1 MMVESIDLLTL
12 FLLVG
17 AGVIAGF
24 INTLAGGGSFLTLPA
39 LMLLGMPADVANG
52 TNRVG
57 VLIQSLAGVRG
68 FDRHGALDR
77 AAIVGV
83 LVPTVVGAL
92 VGALLASYLP
102 VTILKPVLLATMVT
116 MALMMV
122 LKPSAIAAKEGE
134 PVRLLSKTPK
144 GYLWLFAAGLYGGFI
159 QAGVGFILL
168 VALSGV
174 LRYDL
179 VRSNALKMVCT
190 AVLSVVALAVF
201 VINDQVAWVPGLI
214 LAVAQVVGVQI
225 SVHFAVNVSQQVL
238 RYFLLVIVILVCFA
252 AWLA

>member
-1 MMVESIDLLTL
+1 MMIESIDLLTL

-17 AGVIAGF
+17 AGVVAGF

-77 AAIVGV
+77 AAIVGI
-83 LVPTVVGAL
+83 LVPTVAGAL
-92 VGALLASYLP
+92 GGALLASFLP
-102 VTILKPVLLATMVT
+102 VWILKPVLLTTMVV

-122 LKPSAIAAKEGE
+122 LKPSVVSPQAGE
-134 PVRLLSKTPK
+134 PVKQLSQTPK
-144 GYLWLFAAGLYGGFI
+144 GYVWLFVAGLYGGFV

-190 AVLSVVALAVF
+190 AVLSVVALTVF

-214 LAVAQVVGVQI
+214 LALAQVVGVQI
-225 SVHFAVNVSQQVL
+225 SVNFALNVSQQVL
-238 RYFLLVIVILVCFA
+238 RYLLLVIVILVCVA
-252 AWLA
+252 AWFA